1 MSKIELRRRRP
12 RTRYKTLQGFYA
24 ADDRRARSR
33 ERDVGLW
40 WRESADGPLHRA
52 AWICDT
58 GELYLVRLG
67 APEQGGGSVEVL
79 TTVAEEDRLE
89 RVLDGWRRHCGEPQ
103 SLSWLRARVARLG
116 DRVSAKRAEVAAAMA
131 GASTMLA
138 AGLSIA
144 AELA

>member
-1 MSKIELRRRRP
+1 MSKIELRRGRQA
-12 RTRYKTLQGFYA
+12 RYRTLQSFYA

-52 AWICDT
+52 AWIRDT

-79 TTVAEEDRLE
+79 STVAEEERLE
-89 RVLDGWRRHCGEPQ
+89 HVLEGWRGRCGEPQ
-103 SLSWLRARVARLG
+103 SLAWLRARAARLG